1 MQFYGFQKCTL
12 LDFPGEVAATLF
24 VKGCNFR
31 CPFCH
36 NKELVVDAEKIMPFD
51 TEDIFKYL
59 EKRKNVL
66 GGVCITGGEPLLYD
80 ELPEI
85 IEKIHKLGLKVK
97 IDTNGSKPD
106 MLAKIKVDCIAMDIK
121 TSFEKYN
128 LMKYTGSDDLVELLK
143 KTINYL
149 LSSDIDYRFRTTVV
163 PGIVEITDI
172 KKIVKTIKGAKK
184 YILAQFR
191 SHNTL
196 DPEWEKVV
204 PYHSEVLLE
213 MKKVVDDAG
222 IPCEIRAGY

>member
-24 VKGCNFR
+24 VRGCNFR

-36 NKELVVDAEKIMPFD
+36 NRELVVDTDKILPFD
-51 TEDIFKYL
+51 TEEIFKYL

-80 ELPEI
+80 ELPGV

-97 IDTNGSKPD
+97 IDTNGSKPG

-128 LMKYTGSDDLVELLK
+128 LMKYTGFL
-143 KTINYL
+143 
-149 LSSDIDYRFRTTVV
+149 
-163 PGIVEITDI
+163 
-172 KKIVKTIKGAKK
+172 
-184 YILAQFR
+184 
-191 SHNTL
+191 
-196 DPEWEKVV
+196 
-204 PYHSEVLLE
+204 
-213 MKKVVDDAG
+213 
-222 IPCEIRAGY
+222 